1 MTLQTLWMRA
11 VFAPVALGHSK
22 MLTVVVSN
30 SDPPSGGTLMPK
42 AVLDE
47 RQAVVRA
54 LLARRTLTDDQRRW
68 LERLG
73 HLITD
78 DQACR
83 RRQEVTKARRIETRI
98 RWHDNGH
105 PA

>member
-1 MTLQTLWMRA
+1 
-11 VFAPVALGHSK
+11 

-30 SDPPSGGTLMPK
+30 SDPPTKGTLIPK

-47 RQAVVRA
+47 REAVVRA
-54 LLARRTLTDDQRRW
+54 LLARRTLTADQRRW
-68 LERLG
+68 LERLD

-83 RRQEVTKARRIETRI
+83 RRRDVTKARRIETRI
-98 RWHDNGH
+98 RWHDNDH